1 MKRKEANHDR
11 HCVNLWGV
19 VVFIFLCK
27 KTWESNNKK
36 IRLSVDGLCNL
47 YAWLFWSNQRAKNKW
62 KPQIGSL
69 CTKMWMSDQNRKC
82 MKLIFLKVHLRRLN
96 PYIWRHIF
104 ADPMSMISSIVMDWT
119 KVFEGTFLQTAC
131 LGIIFSIDMDWT
143 KLFEGTSMR
152 TPWTPILPCSGLQVT
167 NCFFSSN
174 IVLLYFA
181 RGCLFILWV

>member
-1 MKRKEANHDR
+1 MKAPNWIFVHKN
-11 HCVNLWGV
+11 VN
-19 VVFIFLCK
+19 
-27 KTWESNNKK
+27 E
-36 IRLSVDGLCNL
+36 
-47 YAWLFWSNQRAKNKW
+47 WSE
-62 KPQIGSL
+62 P
-69 CTKMWMSDQNRKC
+69 KMYETHF
-82 MKLIFLKVHLRRLN
+82 FLKVHLRRLN

-167 NCFFSSN
+167 NCFFLQ
-174 IVLLYFA
+174 ILF
-181 RGCLFILWV
+181 CFILHVAASLYYEFRSPMSY